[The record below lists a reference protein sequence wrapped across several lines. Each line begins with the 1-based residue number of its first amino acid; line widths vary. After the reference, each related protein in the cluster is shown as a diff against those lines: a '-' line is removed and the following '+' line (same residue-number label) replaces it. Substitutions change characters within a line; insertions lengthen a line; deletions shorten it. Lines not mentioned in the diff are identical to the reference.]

1 MGRVLLKVIILGDS
15 GVGKTSLMNQY
26 VNKRFSNQY
35 KATIGAD
42 FLTKEVMVDD
52 RLVTMQLWD
61 TAGQERFQSL
71 GVAFYRGAD
80 CCVLVYDVNSAKSFE
95 TLDSWRDEFL
105 IQASPH
111 DPENFPFVVL
121 GNKIDVEENKRQVT
135 QKRAMTWCQSKGNIP
150 YFETSAKEAINV
162 EQAFQTVAKNALQQ
176 EQEESL
182 SDSVPI
188 LDLNKRSDRSS
199 SNRCDAEPGALA
211 DYILALLKHNVPEA
225 EMRKELTVQLDEF
238 LEKECPPFID
248 TLFTVL
254 RTKSYLP
261 YGTSPSTSAFPAN
274 SADSGIPIPIPAS
287 SSSPDGPRKRSLE
300 HDERDGRPPAK
311 GPRLSSEGQ
320 FSRYSNGRGGGPD
333 SRSTGGWGARVEG
346 RPVNGYHESSPQMNP
361 GGVGMNGGQ
370 MNGRRPQPYL
380 PPDQKRGICRDY
392 HNNGYCSRGAYCK
405 FSHGDDAV
413 VPGQLFPMNAAG
425 GMPFMPMFP
434 GGGVPFGMNGGAGP
448 AYDPHEARMDMRPP
462 TNGAVRPQPRAPLI
476 PRAQQEGGSRM
487 TRSGELPVIQD
498 LTPPV
503 HDAPTSPLTD
513 RQRQLPPHLPLQ
525 SPSSQMNS
533 LPPES
538 YSGYDPSRNGMNG
551 HPMNGNS
558 AMLGSQMDVDMSNP
572 MDMGGS
578 VPHHHPGGFRGGRGG
593 PRGKGVF
600 NGEVHK
606 FNPERRNDKTLVVE
620 KIPEDKLS
628 LEHVNDWFKRFG
640 TVTNVAIDSSSAK
653 ALVSFSNHEEAHAAW
668 KSEDAVFNNRFV
680 KLFWHRPMEGHGQV
694 GTRMLAASAPIV
706 ANIAV
711 KPEPTPAATPAVS
724 TPSRPAATP
733 ARKTPSST
741 STALAAK
748 QQLLEKQI
756 AEQKTLMA
764 SLSTASPE
772 EKKEIMS
779 RLRKLGEE
787 MTAAPAPAT
796 PVVVK
801 EDPEKKERERLD
813 KELELHST
821 AVKVDEEES
830 TEDLKAKLERLK
842 AEAASLGL
850 SDNGTPETSW
860 GGSYRPYRG
869 RGRGAR
875 SYYRGAGPARGGP
888 PRASMKLDNRPK
900 KLVVKGVKED
910 STQAVR
916 DWYETTGQVESVTT
930 VEGGD
935 IVGLAKGHNISLV
948 GPVQVAWYTGT
959 AVETPSSAPLKGEPG
974 LNTDAD
980 IAAQPVDEHP
990 QDAPSSPGIHEEEV
1004 ASGWGDGDEDGMGML

>member
-1 MGRVLLKVIILGDS
+1 MLFDPATGVHLKPW
-15 GVGKTSLMNQY
+15 
-26 VNKRFSNQY
+26 
-35 KATIGAD
+35 
-42 FLTKEVMVDD
+42 
-52 RLVTMQLWD
+52 LV
-61 TAGQERFQSL
+61 R
-71 GVAFYRGAD
+71 
-80 CCVLVYDVNSAKSFE
+80 
-95 TLDSWRDEFL
+95 TLE
-105 IQASPH
+105 
-111 DPENFPFVVL
+111 
-121 GNKIDVEENKRQVT
+121 
-135 QKRAMTWCQSKGNIP
+135 
-150 YFETSAKEAINV
+150 
-162 EQAFQTVAKNALQQ
+162 
-176 EQEESL
+176 
-182 SDSVPI
+182 PI
-188 LDLNKRSDRSS
+188 
-199 SNRCDAEPGALA
+199 CDAEPGALA
-211 DYILALLKHNVPEA
+211 DYLLALLKHDVPEA

-238 LEKECPPFID
+238 LEKAECPPFID

-261 YGTSPSTSAFPAN
+261 YGTSASTSA
-274 SADSGIPIPIPAS
+274 DTGIPIPIPAS
-287 SSSPDGPRKRSLE
+287 STSPDRTRKRSSDN
-300 HDERDGRPPAK
+300 DERDGRPPAK

-333 SRSTGGWGARVEG
+333 SRSTGGWAARVE
-346 RPVNGYHESSPQMNP
+346 RPPVNGYQDSSPQMNP
-361 GGVGMNGGQ
+361 GGMGMNGGP

-380 PPDQKRGICRDY
+380 PPDQRRGICRDY

-413 VPGQLFPMNAAG
+413 VPGQLFPMNGAG
-425 GMPFMPMFP
+425 GMPFMPMFAQ
-434 GGGVPFGMNGGAGP
+434 GGVPFGMNGGAGP

-487 TRSGELPVIQD
+487 NRSGELPVIQD
-498 LTPPV
+498 LTPQAP
-503 HDAPTSPLTD
+503 DAPTSPLD
-513 RQRQLPPHLPLQ
+513 RQRQLPPHVPLQ

-533 LPPES
+533 LPPEG
-538 YSGYDPSRNGMNG
+538 YNGYDPARNGMNG

-558 AMLGSQMDVDMSNP
+558 AMPMDVDMSNP
-572 MDMGGS
+572 MDMGG
-578 VPHHHPGGFRGGRGG
+578 PMTHHHSGGFRGGRGG
-593 PRGKGVF
+593 SRGKGVF

-606 FNPERRNDKTLVVE
+606 FNAERRNDKTLVVE
-620 KIPEDKLS
+620 KIPEDKLT

-640 TVTNVAIDSSSAK
+640 TVTNVAIDSSTAK

-694 GTRMLAASAPIV
+694 GARMLAASAPMV
-706 ANIAV
+706 ANIV
-711 KPEPTPAATPAVS
+711 PKPEPAPAAAPAIS
-724 TPSRPAATP
+724 TPSRSVAPA
-733 ARKTPSST
+733 ARKTPSSA

-756 AEQKTLMA
+756 AEQKALMA

-772 EKKEIMS
+772 EKKEIMG

-787 MTAAPAPAT
+787 MTATPAPT
-796 PVVVK
+796 STTPPVVDK
-801 EDPEKKERERLD
+801 DEDMEKKERERLD
-813 KELELHST
+813 KELELHSAT
-821 AVKVDEEES
+821 AKVDDEES

-850 SDNGTPETSW
+850 SETGAETSW

-900 KLVVKGVKED
+900 KLLVKGVKED

-916 DWYETTGQVESVTT
+916 DWYETTGQVDSLTT

-935 IVGLAKGHNISLV
+935 IVVTFRTRNGAEQGLAKGNNISLV
-948 GPVQVAWYTGT
+948 GPVQVAWYTGAAAET
-959 AVETPSSAPLKGEPG
+959 NTTPTPSAPPKRTPAVGDTEMES
-974 LNTDAD
+974 
-980 IAAQPVDEHP
+980 IAQTVHSDS
-990 QDAPSSPGIHEEEV
+990 QDAPLSPGVQEEEV

>member
-1 MGRVLLKVIILGDS
+1 MLFDPSDLKPW
-15 GVGKTSLMNQY
+15 
-26 VNKRFSNQY
+26 
-35 KATIGAD
+35 
-42 FLTKEVMVDD
+42 
-52 RLVTMQLWD
+52 LV
-61 TAGQERFQSL
+61 R
-71 GVAFYRGAD
+71 
-80 CCVLVYDVNSAKSFE
+80 
-95 TLDSWRDEFL
+95 TLE
-105 IQASPH
+105 
-111 DPENFPFVVL
+111 
-121 GNKIDVEENKRQVT
+121 
-135 QKRAMTWCQSKGNIP
+135 
-150 YFETSAKEAINV
+150 
-162 EQAFQTVAKNALQQ
+162 
-176 EQEESL
+176 
-182 SDSVPI
+182 PI
-188 LDLNKRSDRSS
+188 
-199 SNRCDAEPGALA
+199 CDAEPGALA

-225 EMRKELTVQLDEF
+225 EMRKELAVQLDEF
-238 LEKECPPFID
+238 LEKAECPPFID

-254 RTKSYLP
+254 RTKSYVP
-261 YGTSPSTSAFPAN
+261 YGASPSTSSFSTNPA
-274 SADSGIPIPIPAS
+274 DTGIPIPLDIPTS
-287 SSSPDGPRKRSLE
+287 STSPDRTRKRSFDN
-300 HDERDGRPPAK
+300 DERDGRPPAK

-320 FSRYSNGRGGGPD
+320 FSRYSNGREGGPD
-333 SRSTGGWGARVEG
+333 ARSTGGWGARVE
-346 RPVNGYHESSPQMNP
+346 RPPVTGYREQPPHINQ
-361 GGVGMNGGQ
+361 GGMGMNGNAGGQ

-413 VPGQLFPMNAAG
+413 VPGQLFPMNGAG

-434 GGGVPFGMNGGAGP
+434 NGGVPFGMNGGAGP

-487 TRSGELPVIQD
+487 PRSGELPVIQD

-503 HDAPTSPLTD
+503 HDAPASPLVD
-513 RQRQLPPHLPLQ
+513 PQGQLPPHLPTQ
-525 SPSSQMNS
+525 SPRAQMNS

-538 YSGYDPSRNGMNG
+538 YNAYGPGRNGMTG

-558 AMLGSQMDVDMSNP
+558 PMLLGSQMDVDMSNP
-572 MDMGGS
+572 MEMGGS
-578 VPHHHPGGFRGGRGG
+578 MSQHHPGGFRGGRGGGG

-606 FNPERRNDKTLVVE
+606 FNPERKNDKTLVVE

-680 KLFWHRPMEGHGQV
+680 KLFWHRPMEGHGQAGV
-694 GTRMLAASAPIV
+694 RMLAASAPIV
-706 ANIAV
+706 ANIV
-711 KPEPTPAATPAVS
+711 KPDPSPVPPATPAASTSARPIS
-724 TPSRPAATP
+724 TPRKATS
-733 ARKTPSST
+733 AT

-756 AEQKTLMA
+756 AEQKALMA

-772 EKKEIMS
+772 EKKEIMA

-787 MTAAPAPAT
+787 MTAAPAAPAT

-801 EDPEKKERERLD
+801 SEDPEKKERERLD
-813 KELELHST
+813 KELELHSAT
-821 AVKVDEEES
+821 VKVEEES
-830 TEDLKAKLERLK
+830 TEDLKVKLERLK

-850 SDNGTPETSW
+850 SDTVAETSW

-875 SYYRGAGPARGGP
+875 SYYRGAGPARGGGP

-916 DWYETTGQVESVTT
+916 DWYETTGQVESLTT
-930 VEGGD
+930 VDNGD
-935 IVGLAKGHNISLV
+935 IVVTFRTRNGAEQGLAKGHNISLV
-948 GPVQVAWYTGT
+948 GPVQVAWHTGPAVGSTLT
-959 AVETPSSAPLKGEPG
+959 AASAPPKEASAMDTDSTPHTGESE
-974 LNTDAD
+974 L
-980 IAAQPVDEHP
+980 
-990 QDAPSSPGIHEEEV
+990 QDAPRSPRAQEEEV

>member
-182 SDSVPI
+182 SDGPFVNINDS
-188 LDLNKRSDRSS
+188 SDRPP

-225 EMRKELTVQLDEF
+225 EMRKELAVQLDEF
-238 LEKECPPFID
+238 LEKVECPPFID

-261 YGTSPSTSAFPAN
+261 YGTSSSSAPFPSG
-274 SADSGIPIPIPAS
+274 SGIPIPIPTS
-287 SSSPDGPRKRSLE
+287 STSPDRVRKRSFDN
-300 HDERDGRPPAK
+300 DERDGRPPAK

-320 FSRYSNGRGGGPD
+320 FSRYPNGRGGPD
-333 SRSTGGWGARVEG
+333 SRSTGGWGSRMD
-346 RPVNGYHESSPQMNP
+346 RPPVNGYHDPSAQMNM
-361 GGVGMNGGQ
+361 GGMAGP
-370 MNGRRPQPYL
+370 GRRGPAYQ

-392 HNNGYCSRGAYCK
+392 HNNGYCSRGAFCK

-413 VPGQLFPMNAAG
+413 VPGQLFPMNG
-425 GMPFMPMFP
+425 GMPFIPMFP
-434 GGGVPFGMNGGAGP
+434 AGGAPFGMNGGGAGP
-448 AYDPHEARMDMRPP
+448 AYDPHEARMDMRPQM
-462 TNGAVRPQPRAPLI
+462 NGAVRPQPRAPLM
-476 PRAQQEGGSRM
+476 PRAQQEGGRRM
-487 TRSGELPVIQD
+487 NRSGELPVIQD
-498 LTPPV
+498 LTPQQAR
-503 HDAPTSPLTD
+503 DAQTSPSID
-513 RQRQLPPHLPLQ
+513 RPRELPPHLANMQ
-525 SPSSQMNS
+525 PSSAS
-533 LPPES
+533 IPPEN
-538 YSGYDPSRNGMNG
+538 YGGGYNPSQNGMNG

-558 AMLGSQMDVDMSNP
+558 MGSQMDVDVPTP
-572 MDMGGS
+572 MDMGG
-578 VPHHHPGGFRGGRGG
+578 PAHHNGGFRGRGA
-593 PRGKGVF
+593 PRGRGVF
-600 NGEVHK
+600 NGQVHR
-606 FNPERRNDKTLVVE
+606 FSSDRGNDKTLVVE

-640 TVTNVAIDSSSAK
+640 TVTNVAIDSSTAK
-653 ALVSFSNHEEAHAAW
+653 ALVSFANHDEAHAAW

-680 KLFWHRPMEGHGQV
+680 RLFWHRPMDGQ
-694 GTRMLAASAPIV
+694 GQIGASMLAASAPLV
-706 ANIAV
+706 AKVGV
-711 KPEPTPAATPAVS
+711 KPEPGPSTS
-724 TPSRPAATP
+724 TPSRPSATP
-733 ARKTPSST
+733 ARKTPSSA

-756 AEQKTLMA
+756 AEQKALMA
-764 SLSTASPE
+764 SLATASAE
-772 EKKEIMS
+772 EKKEIMTK
-779 RLRKLGEE
+779 LRKLGEE
-787 MTAAPAPAT
+787 MSAPTPSTPAATA
-796 PVVVK
+796 K
-801 EDPEKKERERLD
+801 EEDPEKRERERLD
-813 KELELHST
+813 KELELHS
-821 AVKVDEEES
+821 ASAKVDDEEN
-830 TEDLKAKLERLK
+830 TDDLKAKLERLK

-850 SDNGTPETSW
+850 SDTGTETSTSW

-869 RGRGAR
+869 RGRGSR
-875 SYYRGAGPARGGP
+875 SYYRGAAAARGGP

-900 KLVVKGVKED
+900 KLMVKGAKED

-916 DWYETTGQVESVTT
+916 DWFETTGQVESVTP
-930 VEGGD
+930 VESGD
-935 IVGLAKGHNISLV
+935 IVVTFRTRSGAEQGLAKGHNISLV
-948 GPVQVAWYTGT
+948 GPVQISWFNGT
-959 AVETPSSAPLKGEPG
+959 ATDANSSLSSSAPKQDDMDTGTQADDD
-974 LNTDAD
+974 LNS
-980 IAAQPVDEHP
+980 HP
-990 QDAPSSPGIHEEEV
+990 LDDAPRSPGVQEEEV
-1004 ASGWGDGDEDGMGML
+1004 ASGWGDGEEDGMGML